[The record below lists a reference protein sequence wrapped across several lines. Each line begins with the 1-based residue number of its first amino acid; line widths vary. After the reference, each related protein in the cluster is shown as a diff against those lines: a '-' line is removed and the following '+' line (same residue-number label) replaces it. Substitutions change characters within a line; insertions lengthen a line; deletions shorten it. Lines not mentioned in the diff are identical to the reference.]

1 MLFPLTRWNSARE
14 MQRFQEQLDSLF
26 ASRNGTVYT
35 FPPVNVWTS
44 DESVIVSAELPGM
57 ELENLD
63 ISVHGE
69 TLTLRGGRARQELK
83 EGEKYQ
89 RRERLVGSF
98 SRTLQLPFRVDT
110 EKVEA
115 HFNRGVLT
123 VKLPRAEADKPRKIT
138 VRAA

>member
-26 ASRNGTVYT
+26 ASRSGEVYT
-35 FPPVNVWTS
+35 YPPVNVWTN

-69 TLTLRGGRARQELK
+69 TLTIRGGRARQELK
-83 EGEKYQ
+83 EGDKFQ

-110 EKVEA
+110 EKVDA

-138 VRAA
+138 VRPA

>member
-26 ASRNGTVYT
+26 ASRSGEVYT

-69 TLTLRGGRARQELK
+69 TLTIRGGRARQELK
-83 EGEKYQ
+83 EGDKFQ

-98 SRTLQLPFRVDT
+98 SRALQLPFRVDA
-110 EKVEA
+110 EKVDA

-138 VRAA
+138 VRPA

>member
-26 ASRNGTVYT
+26 ASRSGSVYT
-35 FPPVNVWTS
+35 YPPVNVWLS
-44 DESVIVSAELPGM
+44 DDDVIASAELPGV

-69 TLTLRGGRARQELK
+69 TLTIRGGRARQELK
-83 EGEKYQ
+83 EGEKFQ

-98 SRTLQLPFRVDT
+98 SRTLQLPFRVDS

-123 VKLPRAEADKPRKIT
+123 VKLPRAEADKPRKIA
-138 VRAA
+138 VKSV

>member
-26 ASRNGTVYT
+26 ASRSGSVYT
-35 FPPVNVWTS
+35 YPPVNVWVS
-44 DESVIVSAELPGM
+44 DNDVIASAELPGM

-69 TLTLRGGRARQELK
+69 TLTIRGGRARQELK
-83 EGEKYQ
+83 EGESFL

-98 SRTLQLPFRVDT
+98 SRTLQLPFRVDS

-115 HFNRGVLT
+115 HFSRGVLT
-123 VKLPRAEADKPRKIT
+123 VKLPRAEADKPRKIA
-138 VRAA
+138 VKSL

>member
-26 ASRNGTVYT
+26 ASRSGSVYT
-35 FPPVNVWTS
+35 YPPVNVWVS
-44 DESVIVSAELPGM
+44 DNDVIASAELPGM

-69 TLTLRGGRARQELK
+69 TLTIRGGRARQELK
-83 EGEKYQ
+83 EGESFR

-98 SRTLQLPFRVDT
+98 SRTLQLPFRVDS

-115 HFNRGVLT
+115 HFSRGVLT
-123 VKLPRAEADKPRKIT
+123 VKLPRAEADKPRKIA
-138 VRAA
+138 VKSV